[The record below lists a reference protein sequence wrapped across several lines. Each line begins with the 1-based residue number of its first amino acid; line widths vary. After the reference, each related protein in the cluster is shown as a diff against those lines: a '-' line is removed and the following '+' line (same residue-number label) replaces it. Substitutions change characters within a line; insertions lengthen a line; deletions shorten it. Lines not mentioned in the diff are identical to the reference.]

1 MDKFI
6 EFLLIILCMLAC
18 FWCGMR
24 YENRVEVERYNH
36 MVSQL
41 DNVQRQTGVQ
51 YDQSFVDFIN
61 KAAPGG
67 EH

>member
-6 EFLLIILCMLAC
+6 EVLLIILCMLAC

-24 YENRVEVERYNH
+24 YENRMEVERYNH

-41 DNVQRQTGVQ
+41 ENVQKQTGAQ

>member
-1 MDKFI
+1 MDKFL
-6 EFLLIILCMLAC
+6 EFLLIIFCILTA

-24 YENRVEVERYNH
+24 YEYRVEVERYNN

-41 DNVQRQTGVQ
+41 ENVQRQTGVQ

-61 KAAPGG
+61 RASPGG
-67 EH
+67 DH

>member
-1 MDKFI
+1 
-6 EFLLIILCMLAC
+6 MLAA

-24 YENRVEVERYNH
+24 YENRMEVERYNH

-41 DNVQRQTGVQ
+41 ENVQRQTGVQ

>member
-1 MDKFI
+1 
-6 EFLLIILCMLAC
+6 
-18 FWCGMR
+18 
-24 YENRVEVERYNH
+24 
-36 MVSQL
+36 
-41 DNVQRQTGVQ
+41 VQKQTGVQ

>member
-6 EFLLIILCMLAC
+6 EFLLIILCMLAA

-24 YENRVEVERYNH
+24 YEARMEVERYNH

-41 DNVQRQTGVQ
+41 ENVQKQTGVE
-51 YDQSFVDFIN
+51 YDQTFVDFIN